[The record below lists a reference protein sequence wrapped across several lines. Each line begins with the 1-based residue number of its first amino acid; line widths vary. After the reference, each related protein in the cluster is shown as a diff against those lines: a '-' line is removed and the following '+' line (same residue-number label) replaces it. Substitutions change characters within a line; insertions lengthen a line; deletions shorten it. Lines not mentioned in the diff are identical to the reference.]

1 MKKLFFLFL
10 LFSSI
15 FTFAQKNLNPY
26 KYVIIPS
33 RFEFQNE
40 DNQYGLSMLLKYKF
54 DQLGFTVYMESDG
67 LPNFILENRC
77 LALYPFIKESGGVF
91 VTKLKLEVRDCYGE
105 VLFLTKEGSSRD
117 KSYKVAYNEAL
128 RSSLNSFNG
137 YSLQYSAKNNLTNT
151 NLSSNTSSQ
160 NLISN
165 TKLSDAHLV
174 FKPSLNSSIIL
185 DSDTQ
190 EVVFTIYLSKKT
202 DTYFIKGE
210 SGLIYKNNN
219 KWFREY
225 YENDKVVIEELDL
238 RF

>member
-15 FTFAQKNLNPY
+15 FVFAQKNLNPY

-40 DNQYGLSMLLKYKF
+40 DNQYGLNMLLKYKF
-54 DQLGFTVYMESDG
+54 DQLGFTVYMESEG
-67 LPNFILENRC
+67 LPKFILDSRC

-117 KSYKVAYNEAL
+117 KSYKVAYNQAL

-174 FKPSLNSSIIL
+174 FKPLRTSFVIL

-190 EVVFTIYLSKKT
+190 EVIFTIYLSKKS

-219 KWFREY
+219 NWFREY
-225 YENDKVVIEELDL
+225 FENEKVVIEQLDI